1 MTIGFEQLVD
11 TVKALPA
18 EQQDMLKELITKW
31 RIEARRAEIAR
42 DAQAS
47 LEIYRT
53 GQLKPQSAQT
63 IITELQHSL
72 SDKE

>member
-11 TVKALPA
+11 TVRALPA

-31 RIEARRAEIAR
+31 RIEARRSEIAR

-63 IITELQHSL
+63 IIATLRESL
-72 SDKE
+72 DDDE

>member
-11 TVKALPA
+11 TVRALPA

-31 RIEARRAEIAR
+31 RIEARRSEMAR
-42 DAQAS
+42 DAKES
-47 LEIYRT
+47 LAIYRT

-63 IITELQHSL
+63 IIAELRESL
-72 SDKE
+72 GDDE